1 VIRRHPILSVLT
13 GVYLGGLAW
22 VTLTPMPFDTK
33 RDGLIAWSLHQLHQV
48 EMLRWVTFDGLDSV
62 AKALIFVP
70 FGLLL
75 VLLAGRRRW
84 VFVVFLGL
92 ITSCWIELAQNI
104 WIPSRSADARDV
116 MANTG
121 GALLGAIVAVAI
133 LGATSKRRKRSRT
146 AARSS
151 LTPVSQSPGSR
162 L

>member
-1 VIRRHPILSVLT
+1 VIRRHPLLSALT

-22 VTLTPMPFDTK
+22 ITLTPIPFENK
-33 RDGLIAWSLHQLHQV
+33 RENVISWSLDRIHEV
-48 EMLRWVTFDGLDSV
+48 EMLRWVTFDGLDFV
-62 AKALIFVP
+62 AKMLIFVP

-75 VLLAGRRRW
+75 VLIFSRRRW

-104 WIPSRSADARDV
+104 WIPSRSADGQDV
-116 MANTG
+116 LANTA
-121 GALLGAIVAVAI
+121 GALLGAMIAVAI
-133 LGATSKRRKRSRT
+133 LGVTKKRRRRSGS
-146 AARSS
+146 ASRSP